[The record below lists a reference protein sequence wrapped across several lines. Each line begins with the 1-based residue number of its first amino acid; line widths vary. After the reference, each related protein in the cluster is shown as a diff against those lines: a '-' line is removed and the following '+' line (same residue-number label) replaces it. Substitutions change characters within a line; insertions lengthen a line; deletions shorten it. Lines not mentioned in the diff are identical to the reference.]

1 MLKKIG
7 RFLGVIL
14 IILSISG
21 CNSIE
26 KKPKIGV
33 SFGVGGSDRWMNEKA
48 YMEAQAA
55 KLGVDIEVRINTDE
69 KVKTQTADCREL
81 IDSGAKVL
89 VITPRDMRNM
99 RTVLDYAQQK
109 NVKVIAY
116 ARVIMDPR
124 TDLFVGYDTYKI
136 GQNMGKYL
144 SERIYKGDFII
155 LKGD

>member
-48 YMEAQAA
+48 YME
-55 KLGVDIEVRINTDE
+55 
-69 KVKTQTADCREL
+69 
-81 IDSGAKVL
+81 
-89 VITPRDMRNM
+89 
-99 RTVLDYAQQK
+99 
-109 NVKVIAY
+109 
-116 ARVIMDPR
+116 
-124 TDLFVGYDTYKI
+124 
-136 GQNMGKYL
+136 KYRRSL
-144 SERIYKGDFII
+144 
-155 LKGD
+155 

>member
-55 KLGVDIEVRINTDE
+55 KLGADIEVRINTCLLYTSDA
-69 KVKTQTADCREL
+69 AD
-81 IDSGAKVL
+81 D
-89 VITPRDMRNM
+89 
-99 RTVLDYAQQK
+99 
-109 NVKVIAY
+109 
-116 ARVIMDPR
+116 
-124 TDLFVGYDTYKI
+124 
-136 GQNMGKYL
+136 
-144 SERIYKGDFII
+144 
-155 LKGD
+155 